1 MISRGEGVAGERKA
15 IFDGWQVTIKGLSD
29 ANIDSE
35 HAATMVVCQNYLE
48 MMSRLA
54 TDGNTKVVYIPSG
67 PTAATDLMKSLSA
80 ALETSTPIGPKTA
93 PAAKA

>member
-1 MISRGEGVAGERKA
+1 
-15 IFDGWQVTIKGLSD
+15 
-29 ANIDSE
+29 
-35 HAATMVVCQNYLE
+35 
-48 MMSRLA
+48 MSRLA